1 MVGYGTGLI
10 VTITFALVFR
20 QAMPALLFIL
30 PMQLICIFA
39 TAYLSYGAAGVTYLV
54 SFDEEKALKTGQQIT
69 ATSKLPL
76 K

>member
-1 MVGYGTGLI
+1 
-10 VTITFALVFR
+10 
-20 QAMPALLFIL
+20 
-30 PMQLICIFA
+30 MQLICIFA